1 MRTAVP
7 CSADWCAVG
16 APAPGMHSSQG
27 ADHGPIRAW
36 YRLPRQ
42 GPTRLARPRPQ
53 RYPGRKVMRLEL
65 LFPDCAHICC
75 GARHLPPP

>member
-1 MRTAVP
+1 MRMAVP
-7 CSADWCAVG
+7 CSTDWCAVD
-16 APAPGMHSSQG
+16 APDAPPCQG
-27 ADHGPIRAW
+27 ADPELKRAW